1 MDFSMLNQP
10 SRSYFTF
17 TSGDTVVEG
26 NGLPLS
32 QTSPP
37 ETRKSE

>member
-1 MDFSMLNQP
+1 MDITMLNQP
-10 SRSYFTF
+10 NRSYFTF
-17 TSGDTVVEG
+17 TSGETVVEE